1 MPSNHERN
9 TDGLRQHAARKKEQ
23 AIKRADEAIRQLV
36 KDKQRVTF
44 NSVAQASGVAKF
56 YLYANQD
63 IRSRI
68 ETLRK
73 QQEGVSPKQVK
84 REMTDSS
91 KDVLLAAKNK
101 RIQELEDE
109 NKRLKSELQSLRGT
123 ETSKSIL
130 KNF

>member
-9 TDGLRQHAARKKEQ
+9 TEGLRQHAARKKEQ
-23 AIKRADEAIRQLV
+23 AIKRVDETIRQLV
-36 KDKQRVTF
+36 KDKQRITF
-44 NSVAQASGVAKF
+44 NSVSQASGVAKS
-56 YLYANQD
+56 YLYTNQD

-68 ETLRK
+68 EALRK
-73 QQEGVSPKQVK
+73 QQEGISPKQVK

-109 NKRLKSELQSLRGT
+109 NKRIKRELQRLRGQLY
-123 ETSKSIL
+123 EKGL
-130 KNF
+130 

>member
-9 TDGLRQHAARKKEQ
+9 TEGLRQHAARKKEQ
-23 AIKRADEAIRQLV
+23 AIKRVNEAIHQLV
-36 KDKQRVTF
+36 KDKQRITF
-44 NSVAQASGVAKF
+44 NSVAQASGVAKS
-56 YLYANQD
+56 YLYTNQD

-84 REMTDSS
+84 REMTDKS

-109 NKRLKSELQSLRGT
+109 NKRLKNELQRLRGQLY
-123 ETSKSIL
+123 EKGL
-130 KNF
+130 